1 VAIISVLGAG
11 YEANIYADNY
21 FDQVHQGKKFDWGE
35 YTGGLWNAA
44 KHGVA
49 IALGS
54 IICVIVAS
62 IFTLSVVSWV
72 LLGLIMLAIGGIL
85 LVAADIMSFK
95 NNPLGAEI
103 AQLLAELSFATGGAF
118 LGAAGSAAG
127 GASAAEGAAEGTGGV
142 RYRVGNTPKPI
153 EKTYEMA
160 LDNQLYIDE
169 VVNKYG
175 INLSGSGQDINII
188 YNADLVSAGRSRQ
201 LTPNLIEIGPSALIS
216 EDELA
221 NTIAHELNHARSWL
235 KGGLAPEGSAYEA
248 GNTLSDYI
256 LGGI

>member
-1 VAIISVLGAG
+1 MAIISVLGAG

-54 IICVIVAS
+54 IICVVVAS

-127 GASAAEGAAEGTGGV
+127 GASAAEDGTANGGSGLSKSEILEQNRIAGAAAEEIAEQQLLDEGYTIIGRQVSV
-142 RYRVGNTPKPI
+142 RT
-153 EKTYEMA
+153 
-160 LDNQLYIDE
+160 
-169 VVNKYG
+169 
-175 INLSGSGQDINII
+175 
-188 YNADLVSAGRSRQ
+188 SAGRRVIDLLVSDPAGNMIAFEVKSGNAIRSSTQ
-201 LTPNLIEIGPSALIS
+201 LTKDMLIET
-216 EDELA
+216 E
-221 NTIAHELNHARSWL
+221 
-235 KGGLAPEGSAYEA
+235 
-248 GNTLSDYI
+248 
-256 LGGI
+256 GGILIGKNAGDLSGQFIQVATEEKRIPRLII